1 MSGRLRR
8 TWLWLQRLEQG
19 PAAAPV
25 LVALALL
32 VYALVALAFPL
43 AAGRDLGTYLR
54 ASFELRQAEVVLPQ
68 AFLGRVPVTG
78 LFAEAVLSVGPVFAE
93 FAMALLYAGSLACWW
108 RVARRCGPAVAVT
121 VPLVLLL
128 YPGYA
133 LLFHRLS
140 SDALFAVGFA
150 VAALLAARLVEM
162 PTWSRSAAL
171 GLGVAL
177 LVLTRP
183 VAQVLVLLVPLALL
197 LPGSWKA
204 RTGRLAALAAAVVVP
219 LAAWSVH
226 NAVRA
231 DDLTLVRGGG
241 QAVPLYRAFVVEGI
255 VRPENGDASRELAR
269 AVARDLLPRE
279 PYRSYGI
286 GLDDFFESRSSRMHE
301 DLVGLSDRTWGW
313 DDDYA
318 HLSRVGWEAV
328 RAYPGTYAG
337 SVARDAWRLLWW
349 PLFLPLPEPMAAETG
364 SEPPD
369 ERIPA
374 PTEGQPIPSAS
385 VSAFIS
391 TPDGRF
397 REVWTSPTEHA
408 ILADDPE
415 DAAHLDRL
423 NRRVDELFGVFSDRE
438 GSAALA
444 RWIDRASRWFPRP
457 VLWLAVGLIAV
468 AVRRPR
474 GVATPLVLTA
484 AALLVVLGTGL
495 AVPADAS
502 YSAPVAPAFVLLAV
516 AGLLG
521 SRTRRVLRPPA
532 GERAGVDDR
541 PGLGEGRLEEL
552 GKA

>member
-1 MSGRLRR
+1 MSERFRR
-8 TWLWLQRLEQG
+8 AWLWFQRLEQG

-25 LVALALL
+25 LVALALV
-32 VYALVALAFPL
+32 VYGLVAVGFPL

-68 AFLGRVPVTG
+68 ALLGRVPVTG
-78 LFAEAVLSVGPVFAE
+78 LFAEAVLTAGPVFAE
-93 FAMALLYAGSLACWW
+93 IAMALLYALSIVCWW

-121 VPLVLLL
+121 VPPMLLV
-128 YPGYA
+128 YAGYA
-133 LLFHRLS
+133 LLFHRLG
-140 SDALFAVGFA
+140 SDALFAAGFSL
-150 VAALLAARLVEM
+150 AALLTARLVEL
-162 PTWSRSAAL
+162 PSWGRSAAL
-171 GLGVAL
+171 GLGLAL
-177 LVLTRP
+177 LVFTRP
-183 VAQVLVLLVPLALL
+183 VAQLLVLVVPLVLL
-197 LPGSWKA
+197 LPGPW
-204 RTGRLAALAAAVVVP
+204 RMRIGRLAALGAAVVVP
-219 LAAWSVH
+219 LGAWAAH

-231 DDLTLVRGGG
+231 DDFTLVRGGG

-255 VRPENGDASRELAR
+255 VHPENGDATRELAR
-269 AVARDLLPRE
+269 AVERDLLPRE

-286 GLDDFFESRSSRMHE
+286 GLDDFFASRSSRMQE
-301 DLVGLSDRTWGW
+301 DLVGLADRTWGW

-328 RAYPGTYAG
+328 RAHPGTYAG

-349 PLFLPLPEPMAAETG
+349 PLFLPLPEPTPAATG
-364 SEPPD
+364 SAPAAD
-369 ERIPA
+369 EQLPE
-374 PTEGQPIPSAS
+374 PTEGQPIPTAS

-423 NRRVDELFGVFSDRE
+423 NRRVDELFGAFPDRG

-444 RWIDRASRWFPRP
+444 RWLDRASRWFPRP
-457 VLWLAVGLIAV
+457 VLWLVVGLVAV

-474 GVATPLVLTA
+474 GVATPLVLA
-484 AALLVVLGTGL
+484 SAALLVVLGTAL

-502 YSAPVAPAFVLLAV
+502 YSVPVAPAFVLLAT
-516 AGLLG
+516 AGLVAQ
-521 SRTRRVLRPPA
+521 RRAP
-532 GERAGVDDR
+532 
-541 PGLGEGRLEEL
+541 
-552 GKA
+552 

>member
-1 MSGRLRR
+1 VSERLRR
-8 TWLWLQRLEQG
+8 AWHRLQRLEQG

-25 LVALALL
+25 LVGLALIQYGL
-32 VYALVALAFPL
+32 IAIAFPL

-54 ASFELRQAEVVLPQ
+54 AAFELRQAEVVLPQ

-93 FAMALLYAGSLACWW
+93 VAMALLYALSVVCWW
-108 RVARRCGPAVAVT
+108 RAARYCGPAVAVAM
-121 VPLVLLL
+121 PLVLLVF
-128 YPGYA
+128 PGYA

-140 SDALFAVGFA
+140 SDALFAAGFA
-150 VAALLAARLVEM
+150 VAALLTARLVER
-162 PTWSRSAAL
+162 PTWGRSAAL
-171 GLGVAL
+171 GLGIAL
-177 LVLTRP
+177 LVFTRP
-183 VAQVLVLLVPLALL
+183 VAQLLVLLVPLVLV
-197 LPGSWKA
+197 LPGPWRA
-204 RTGRLAALAAAVVVP
+204 RTWRLAALGAAVVLP
-219 LAAWSVH
+219 LAVWAAH

-231 DDLTLVRGGG
+231 DDFTLVRGGG

-255 VRPENGDASRELAR
+255 VRPENGEATRELAR

-286 GLDDFFESRSSRMHE
+286 GLDDFFGSRSSRMHE
-301 DLVGLSDRTWGW
+301 DLVGLADRTWGW

-328 RAYPGTYAG
+328 RAHPGTYAG

-349 PLFLPLPEPMAAETG
+349 PLFLPLPEPTAAATG
-364 SEPPD
+364 SAPVTD
-369 ERIPA
+369 EQLPE

-397 REVWTSPTEHA
+397 REVWTSSTEHA

-423 NRRVDELFGVFSDRE
+423 NRRVDELFAAFSER
-438 GSAALA
+438 GGNATLG
-444 RWIDRASRWFPRP
+444 RWLDRASRWFPRP
-457 VLWLAVGLIAV
+457 VLWLAVGLVAV
-468 AVRRPR
+468 AIRRPR
-474 GVATPLVLTA
+474 GVATPLVLAA
-484 AALLVVLGTGL
+484 AALLVVLGTAL

-502 YSAPVAPAFVLLAV
+502 YSAPVAPAFVLLAA
-516 AGLLG
+516 AGLLAA
-521 SRTRRVLRPPA
+521 SRAPA
-532 GERAGVDDR
+532 QA
-541 PGLGEGRLEEL
+541 
-552 GKA
+552 

>member
-1 MSGRLRR
+1 
-8 TWLWLQRLEQG
+8 
-19 PAAAPV
+19 
-25 LVALALL
+25 
-32 VYALVALAFPL
+32 
-43 AAGRDLGTYLR
+43 
-54 ASFELRQAEVVLPQ
+54 
-68 AFLGRVPVTG
+68 
-78 LFAEAVLSVGPVFAE
+78 
-93 FAMALLYAGSLACWW
+93 
-108 RVARRCGPAVAVT
+108 VARRCGAAVAVT
-121 VPLVLLL
+121 VPLVLLV

-140 SDALFAVGFA
+140 SDALFAAGFA
-150 VAALLAARLVEM
+150 VAALLTARLVEM
-162 PTWSRSAAL
+162 PTWGRSAAL

-177 LVLTRP
+177 LVFTRP
-183 VAQVLVLLVPLALL
+183 VAQLLVLLAPLVLL
-197 LPGSWKA
+197 LPGPWKD

-231 DDLTLVRGGG
+231 DDFTLVRGGG

-255 VRPENGDASRELAR
+255 VRPENGDATRELAR

-286 GLDDFFESRSSRMHE
+286 GLDDFFGSRSSRMHE

-328 RAYPGTYAG
+328 RAHPGTFAG

-349 PLFLPLPEPMAAETG
+349 PLFLPLPEPTAAATG
-364 SEPPD
+364 SAPVTDKQLPE
-369 ERIPA
+369 

-408 ILADDPE
+408 IVADDPE
-415 DAAHLDRL
+415 DSAHLDRL
-423 NRRVDELFGVFSDRE
+423 NRRVDELFGAFSDRD
-438 GSAALA
+438 GSASLG

-457 VLWLAVGLIAV
+457 ALWLVLGLVAV

-474 GVATPLVLTA
+474 GMATPLVLTA
-484 AALLVVLGTGL
+484 AALLVVFGTAL

-521 SRTRRVLRPPA
+521 SRARRVLRPPA
-532 GERAGVDDR
+532 VERARVDDA
-541 PGLGEGRLEEL
+541 PGLGQGRLEEL